1 MRTIRIPSFKRYL
14 IASHFAYEFDLK
26 SRRIVARNKSNL
38 LLVPRI
44 HAKENAF
51 VKGYEKRGEKG
62 DFENYYVKFLKKI
75 DCPRFVF
82 ILLIEQ
88 NEACPATRGAK
99 SPEYCP
105 LSLRNKSRYEYYTF
119 PVSRLR

>member
-44 HAKENAF
+44 HAKENTF
-51 VKGYEKRGEKG
+51 VKGYEERGEKG

-75 DCPRFVF
+75 DCPF
-82 ILLIEQ
+82 
-88 NEACPATRGAK
+88 
-99 SPEYCP
+99 
-105 LSLRNKSRYEYYTF
+105 
-119 PVSRLR
+119 